1 MSGCKHDCRNC
12 YRANKQPV
20 SQCLQ
25 QRGSF
30 PGRQTERSRQQA
42 GSLVFFSSQVVS
54 KHRRAEEVRKE
65 AAANILFKKCIIRC
79 KMKLFSRCEDQRRR
93 LLSIAQISA
102 GSGYSKHGALSKR
115 RPRQMRPISTSQR
128 RATATRN
135 RGLSCISSPLEA

>member
-1 MSGCKHDCRNC
+1 MGFPTGKEWWLVRSSSTASLMQGIPCTRNGSLSGCKHDCRNC
-12 YRANKQPV
+12 YRANKQPG

-30 PGRQTERSRQQA
+30 PGRQTERSRQQV

-65 AAANILFKKCIIRC
+65 AAANIIFKKCIIRC
-79 KMKLFSRCEDQRRR
+79 NMKLFSRCEDQRRR

-102 GSGYSKHGALSKR
+102 GSGYS
-115 RPRQMRPISTSQR
+115 
-128 RATATRN
+128 
-135 RGLSCISSPLEA
+135 

>member
-1 MSGCKHDCRNC
+1 MQELLQGKQAASVSMPAAKRKLPRASDGEVSPASRKSGI
-12 YRANKQPV
+12 
-20 SQCLQ
+20 
-25 QRGSF
+25 
-30 PGRQTERSRQQA
+30 
-42 GSLVFFSSQVVS
+42 FSSQVVS

-65 AAANILFKKCIIRC
+65 AAANIIFKKCIIRC
-79 KMKLFSRCEDQRRR
+79 NMKLFSRCEDQRRR